1 MQFDLS
7 STLLAACP
15 VAPAAVNPLHVVTR
29 APCSQRFGVQP
40 SSSTRCTAGAFITTG
55 DMIPFTPDYPV
66 MEWSGF
72 CSKVPFPFPRRN
84 PCRALFQNGSHAQG
98 PRGPSRA
105 NERSERS
112 GL

>member
-29 APCSQRFGVQP
+29 APCSQRFGVQL
-40 SSSTRCTAGAFITTG
+40 SSYSCTAGAFITTG